1 MASKEYEAILEAL
14 LAAVQAAAKEPTA
27 SSTGAGSDEIPVGIS
42 NRHIHLSQN
51 DVERLFGVGYQLT
64 PMKDL
69 SQPGQFAC
77 KETVTLCGPKGA
89 IEKVRVL
96 GPARSQ
102 TQIELLA
109 GDAFKLGVKVPVK
122 LSGDLQGT
130 PGLTIVGPKGSVQTA
145 QGVIAAQRHIHMAPA
160 DAQRFG
166 VQDGQ
171 LVCIKVGGLRGGI
184 YSKVAIRVT
193 TSSQLECHLDM
204 EEANAMGVT
213 SATTVTI
220 VK

>member
-1 MASKEYEAILEAL
+1 MASKDYEAILEAL
-14 LAAVQAAAKEPTA
+14 LAAVQAAAKETPA
-27 SSTGAGSDEIPVGIS
+27 AAAGAGDEIPVGIS
-42 NRHIHLSQN
+42 NRHVHLSQS
-51 DVERLFGVGYQLT
+51 DVERLFGSGYQLT

-130 PGLTIVGPKGSVQTA
+130 PGLTIVGPQGSVQTA
-145 QGVIAAQRHIHMAPA
+145 NGVIAAQRHIHMTPA
-160 DAQRFG
+160 DAQRLG

-171 LVCIKVGGLRGGI
+171 LVCIRVEGLRGGI

-213 SATTVTI
+213 SATTVKI

>member
-1 MASKEYEAILEAL
+1 MASKDYEAILDAL
-14 LAAVQAAAKEPTA
+14 LAAVQAAAKNTPT
-27 SSTGAGSDEIPVGIS
+27 SQAGDEIPVGIS
-42 NRHIHLSQN
+42 NRHVHLSQS
-51 DVERLFGVGYQLT
+51 DVERLFGIGYQLT

-109 GDAFKLGVKVPVK
+109 GDGFKLGVKVPVR

-130 PGLTIVGPKGSVQTA
+130 PGLTIVGPRGSIQTTEGA
-145 QGVIAAQRHIHMAPA
+145 IAAQRHIHMTPA
-160 DAQRFG
+160 DAQHFG

-171 LVCIKVGGLRGGI
+171 LVCLKVEGPRGGI
-184 YSKVAIRVT
+184 FSKVAIRVT
-193 TSSQLECHLDM
+193 NSSQLECHLDM

-213 SATTVTI
+213 AATTVKI